1 MSFTMNT
8 TSLSVYS
15 IGLDITSTINETAK
29 VQIQFVGQIVS
40 ANNSLLS
47 TTSLNANLFMS
58 EAAVQAQATQV
69 KAAAAKATAKTGTT
83 AGTIVSLGLSMVN
96 LNPTSIFDFLNT
108 AEILYSAYLLGVD
121 MPLVLSEFL
130 IGLRNGVLS
139 NFPNAFKYFINSD
152 QGVPLNSK
160 LQTYGYT
167 SNLMILNAGPYMTVL
182 SFAIIMLILCLLIGL
197 KPWCK
202 TKLKRVIKY
211 YRYGFFLRFWI
222 QTFLEILTCCCIGI
236 KYSKLENT
244 TQIVDYCLGVVFI
257 VR

>member
-1 MSFTMNT
+1 
-8 TSLSVYS
+8 
-15 IGLDITSTINETAK
+15 
-29 VQIQFVGQIVS
+29 
-40 ANNSLLS
+40 
-47 TTSLNANLFMS
+47 MS
-58 EAAVQAQATQV
+58 EAAVQAQATKV
-69 KAAAAKATAKTGTT
+69 KAAAAKAAAKTGTT
-83 AGTIVSLGLSMVN
+83 AGTAVSLGLSLAN
-96 LNPTSIFDFLNT
+96 FNPTSMFDFLNT

-182 SFAIIMLILCLLIGL
+182 SFALLMLILCLLVGL

-202 TKLKRVIKY
+202 NRLSKVIKY

-236 KYSKLENT
+236 KYSKFENT
-244 TQIVDYCLGVVFI
+244 TQVVDFCFCIVFI